1 MEIYI
6 LGAGAIGSLFGGL
19 LARTGAEVLLIGRD
33 PHIRSIK
40 ERGLIIKG
48 IVNEEIRVNATT
60 SIPKEKPDLI
70 ILSTKAYSTEDAL
83 KSAKDIVKETWVLSI
98 QNGIGNEDKVLR
110 FGGKAIGGITTNG
123 AILKEPG
130 VVEWRGKGI
139 TIIGLYPQGH
149 DEFIG
154 EIAELFNKAGLE
166 THITNNI
173 IGWIWAKAI
182 VNSAINTIGSILEIK
197 NGVIKDNQYL
207 LSAAME
213 VIKEGCRI
221 ALKNGIEFEVPPME
235 LFFQTLEQT
244 KDNYNSTLQDLW
256 RGKRTEIDYINGKIV
271 EYGRYVNLE
280 APLNSLL
287 WALIKAKE
295 ELRSNV
301 RWEGK

>member
-1 MEIYI
+1 MKVYI

-19 LARTGAEVLLIGRD
+19 LAKAGVDVLLIGRD
-33 PHIRSIK
+33 PHVKSIG
-40 ERGLIIKG
+40 ERGLVIKG
-48 IVNEEIRVNATT
+48 IINEEIRVNATT

-83 KSAKDIVKETWVLSI
+83 NSAKDIVRETWVLSI
-98 QNGIGNEDKVLR
+98 QNGIGNEDKILR
-110 FGGKAIGGITTNG
+110 IGGKAIGGITTNG

-130 VVEWRGKGI
+130 IVEWKGKGI

-149 DEFIG
+149 NEFV
-154 EIAELFNKAGLE
+154 EEVAELFNKAGLE
-166 THITNNI
+166 THTSDNI

-197 NGVIKDNQYL
+197 NGLIKDNQYL

-221 ALKNGIEFEVPPME
+221 ALQNGIEFEVPPME

-244 KDNYNSTLQDLW
+244 KDNYNSMLQDLW
-256 RGKRTEIDYINGKIV
+256 RGKRTEIDYISGKIV
-271 EYGRYVNLE
+271 EYGKYVNLE
-280 APLNSLL
+280 APMNSLL
-287 WALIKAKE
+287 WALVKAKE
-295 ELRSNV
+295 ELRNNV
-301 RWEGK
+301 WRKGK